1 MVAAEA
7 VEPRV
12 ALVLVS
18 HSAGLAEG
26 AAELARAMAADVTII
41 PAGGMAPPEQALGT
55 DAIKISMAIE
65 KAWSE
70 SGVLVLMDLGSALLS
85 TQMALEL
92 LPAEHR
98 VRVHLSSAPLVEGA
112 VAAAVT
118 AQMGDP
124 LERVAA
130 DALAGLRGKQA
141 QLGETAPG
149 EAACPQPVAGDGVW
163 QEVVVVVDLPLG
175 LHARPAARLIQAT
188 SRLDAEVQAGNAST
202 DAGPVSARSL
212 NALATLQVG
221 AGQQLLVRAR
231 GAQAGLVLR
240 AVQELAQ
247 RRFDEPAESPS
258 PTSGA
263 RLAAP
268 ADIVP
273 GSAPDGALTGLGA
286 SPGSAFGPVIHLGRR
301 ELEIPQCPPRSPAR
315 ELEALEQALATTRQ
329 ELQALRETTAERAG
343 AYQAEI
349 IGAHLLFLE
358 DPELVGAARDE
369 VEAGQAGAARA
380 WADATA
386 QARRGWE
393 RMSDPRMRLRAADLD
408 GVSRKV
414 LAHLLGV
421 AESAPTG
428 KGVLVAD
435 ELTPTDTAGLDPS
448 LVLGIATAGGGPTS
462 HSAILARSLG
472 IPAVVGMGEAL
483 LRLASG
489 TMVLID
495 GDVGTLLPDPPAA
508 AVKAAQARHLRLRRA
523 AIQQARAAHRP
534 AVTRD
539 GVTIEVAANIGSV
552 ADARAA
558 AEAGADG
565 VGLLRTEF
573 LFQGAEA
580 MPDEDAQVAIYEA
593 IASALQGRPLTIRTL
608 DVGADKP
615 LAYLPRPRE
624 ANPALGVRGLRLGLA
639 LPELLAAQLRAILRV
654 ASTHRLR
661 VMFPMVASAEEITA
675 ARAVLSELEIP
686 RRDSQIPPLEVGI
699 MVEVPA
705 AALQASTL
713 AGMVDFMS
721 LGTNDLSQYT
731 LAADRVNPEVA
742 GLADALHPA
751 VLRLIE
757 ATAEAGRA
765 AGSWVGVCGELA
777 GEVMATELLIG
788 LGVTELSAAPVRV
801 AALKAAVRQVDSAA
815 ARRLAQ
821 QALRLP
827 NGAAVRQL
835 LAERADEKGKA
846 GTS

>member
-1 MVAAEA
+1 MAAAEVA
-7 VEPRV
+7 RPRV
-12 ALVLVS
+12 GLVLVS
-18 HSAGLAEG
+18 HSAELAEG

-41 PAGGMAPPEQALGT
+41 PAGGMAPPERALGT
-55 DAIKISMAIE
+55 DALKISLAIE
-65 KAWSE
+65 RAWSE

-85 TQMALEL
+85 TQMALEM
-92 LPAEHR
+92 LPAQRRE
-98 VRVHLSSAPLVEGA
+98 RVHLSSAPLVEGA

-124 LERVAA
+124 LEKVAA
-130 DALAGLRGKQA
+130 DAVGGLRGKQA
-141 QLGETAPG
+141 QLGETGPG
-149 EAACPQPVAGDGVW
+149 DDPGPGLVEGEGAW
-163 QEVVVVVDLPLG
+163 QEVVVAVDLPLG

-188 SRLDAEVQAGNAST
+188 SRFEAEVQAGNAST

-221 AGQQLLVRAR
+221 PGQRLRVRAR
-231 GAQAGLVLR
+231 GAQAGLVLS
-240 AVQELAQ
+240 AVQELAE
-247 RRFDEPAESPS
+247 RRFDEPAQPLPLTSEEY
-258 PTSGA
+258 PTPLA
-263 RLAAP
+263 EAAP
-268 ADIVP
+268 PPAP
-273 GSAPDGALTGLGA
+273 GGALSGLAA

-301 ELEIPQCPPRSPAR
+301 ELKIPQGPPRPPAR
-315 ELEALEQALATTRQ
+315 ELEALEQALDTTRR

-358 DPELVGAARDE
+358 DPELVGVARDE
-369 VEAGQAGAARA
+369 VEAGQVGAARA
-380 WADATA
+380 WAHATA
-386 QARRGWE
+386 RARRGWE
-393 RMSDPRMRLRAADLD
+393 QMSDPRMRLRGADLE
-408 GVSRKV
+408 GVSGKV

-421 AESAPTG
+421 GESAPTG

-435 ELTPTDTAGLDPS
+435 ELTPTDTAGLDPA

-462 HSAILARSLG
+462 HSAILARALG

-483 LRLASG
+483 LGLPSG
-489 TMVLID
+489 TMVLLD
-495 GDVGTLLPDPPAA
+495 GDRGTLLPDPAPA
-508 AVKAAQARHLRLRRA
+508 AVKAARAQQHSLRRA
-523 AIQQARAAHRP
+523 ATQQARAAHRP
-534 AVTRD
+534 AATRD
-539 GVTIEVAANIGSV
+539 GITIEVAANIGSV
-552 ADARAA
+552 AEAIAA

-580 MPDEDAQVAIYEA
+580 MPGEDAQAAVYEA
-593 IASALQGRPLTIRTL
+593 IASALQGGPLTIRTL

-624 ANPALGVRGLRLGLA
+624 DNPALGVRGLRLGLA
-639 LPELLAAQLRAILRV
+639 LPELLATQLRAILRV
-654 ASTHRLR
+654 ASKHRLR

-675 ARAVLSELEIP
+675 ARAALSELGMP
-686 RRDSQIPPLEVGI
+686 QRDGQIPPLEVGI

-751 VLRLIE
+751 VLRLIG

-777 GEVMATELLIG
+777 GETVATELLIG

-801 AALKAAVRQVDSAA
+801 AAVKAAVRQVDSME
-815 ARRLAQ
+815 ARRLAG
-821 QALRLP
+821 QALELP
-827 NGAAVRQL
+827 NGAAIRRL
-835 LAERADEKGKA
+835 LAERAAENGKA
-846 GTS
+846 GPS